1 MSTAAL
7 DGVVGYLRRLGER
20 SLCALADG
28 QLLDRFNRDQDEGA
42 YAELVRRHGPMV
54 LAVCRRVLH
63 DGHDAE
69 DAFQAVFFILARK
82 AKARGW
88 RDSVADWLYLVA
100 YRLAVRL
107 RRDRQRLRRELPP
120 RQPPSVDPLEAVSG
134 RELCAAVDEELSRL
148 PERLRAGI
156 VLCCLQGV
164 TRDEAARALGW
175 SLGTLKR
182 RLEQG
187 RALLRA
193 RLEKR
198 GFELPA
204 ALAGVLVAEG
214 VSRALVPTALAHS
227 VACAAAGTA
236 AVSPRVL
243 ALAQAFGHGPLFSPL
258 RMAAAVV
265 IAVSLVGGVG
275 LAVGYRQSVVSPAQP
290 VKVGDS

>member
-1 MSTAAL
+1 MVEGRASGRRAAMVAPRADL
-7 DGVVGYLRRLGER
+7 VLRQVRI
-20 SLCALADG
+20 ALARQHVQ
-28 QLLDRFNRDQDEGA
+28 QLSDRDLLRCFSRQRDQEA
-42 YAELVRRHGPMV
+42 FAELVRRHGPMV

-63 DGHDAE
+63 NSHDAE
-69 DAFQAVFFILARK
+69 DAFQAVFLILARK

-88 RDSVADWLYLVA
+88 GDSVAGWLYLVA

-107 RRDRQRLRRELPP
+107 RRDRQRQRREPP
-120 RQPPSVDPLEAVSG
+120 PVPPPSVDPLEAVSG
-134 RELCAAVDEELSRL
+134 RELCAAFDEELSRL

-156 VLCCLQGV
+156 VLCCLQGA

-193 RLEKR
+193 RLQKR

-214 VSRALVPTALAHS
+214 VS
-227 VACAAAGTA
+227 
-236 AVSPRVL
+236 
-243 ALAQAFGHGPLFSPL
+243 
-258 RMAAAVV
+258 
-265 IAVSLVGGVG
+265 
-275 LAVGYRQSVVSPAQP
+275 
-290 VKVGDS
+290 